1 MTRDTPPLP
10 ATPEVCRTPPRFCP
24 EGVGVGLP
32 TIWRE
37 AAATPVNV
45 LYSHGRGVWI
55 CCRCPADRGQA
66 PLPRP
71 AARIKSARRIG
82 CVNAACGQN
91 RRRSAYRLY
100 QSGLQSESKA
110 LGVSVVEV
118 GALGAQPLRHDA
130 GYPASARNT

>member
-37 AAATPVNV
+37 AAANPANV
-45 LYSHGRGVWI
+45 LYLTRPRCLDLLPVPGRS
-55 CCRCPADRGQA
+55 RASTA
-66 PLPRP
+66 PT
-71 AARIKSARRIG
+71 
-82 CVNAACGQN
+82 ACGQN
-91 RRRSAYRLY
+91 QKRSAYRLY

-118 GALGAQPLRHDA
+118 GALGVQHLRCDSGCPAFARKTGSMA
-130 GYPASARNT
+130 G